1 MNSRTTLDRFSVDG
15 SNLARYL
22 KEIARNNALSTAEE
36 AKLAVRIRTGDQAA
50 LERLIKANLRFVVSV
65 ARNYQ
70 GQGLPLADL
79 INEGNLG
86 LIRAAYRFDERKN
99 FRFIS
104 YAVWWIRQAI
114 LSALAGQSRIMKLPP
129 NRVGMIFKL
138 SKAQERFEQ
147 KHNRY
152 PDEHEL
158 AAEAG
163 VSEAVVATTVHIPN
177 RHSSLHEPLQS
188 RGSAVLMDKL
198 ADDRPESPD
207 DRTMR
212 TGLRDDVE
220 ELLLR
225 TLDSRERFVIRRYFG
240 IGEDVR
246 STFEEIGLQANLTRE
261 RARQI
266 KETAMK
272 KLRNTTIAGSLK
284 EYINGN

>member
-1 MNSRTTLDRFSVDG
+1 MKSRTTTLDRFSVDG
-15 SNLARYL
+15 NNLARYL
-22 KEIARNNALSTAEE
+22 KEISRHNALSSAEE
-36 AKLAVRIRTGDQAA
+36 ARLAVRIREGDQPA
-50 LERLIKANLRFVVSV
+50 LERLVKANLRFVVSV

-114 LSALAGQSRIMKLPP
+114 LSSLAGQSRIMKLPP

-138 SKAQERFEQ
+138 SKAHERFEQ
-147 KHNRY
+147 KYYRN

-163 VSEAVVATTVHIPN
+163 VSESVVATTAHIPN
-177 RHSSLHEPLQS
+177 RHSSLHEPVRS
-188 RGSAVLMDKL
+188 RSSAVLLDKL

-207 DRTMR
+207 EKTVRS
-212 TGLRDDVE
+212 GLRDDVD
-220 ELLLR
+220 ELLRRALN
-225 TLDSRERFVIRRYFG
+225 SRERFVIRRYFG
-240 IGEDVR
+240 IGEDVS
-246 STFEEIGLQANLTRE
+246 STFEEIGQQANLTRE

-272 KLRNTTIAGSLK
+272 KLRNTTIAGSLR
-284 EYINGN
+284 EYISD